1 MVQITASYIDQLKI
15 LPRLAFLCQIILT
28 WKVCIWFMDLPDP
41 TTQQSAFVSLVTAML
56 SASLLCGWVKRQKPM
71 RRRGMI
77 GQIISSVAGLAT
89 TYIDSK
95 AKIKAAEAETKMKL
109 ATGEINWEQAA
120 IEASKD
126 SWKDEAWTICFI
138 IIVAGNFIPGIQ
150 PFMAQ
155 GFENMAQ
162 APASVSVGSLRQ
174 HGSSFSIRTM
184 RGLENNGN
192 VAMDNVF

>member
-1 MVQITASYIDQLKI
+1 
-15 LPRLAFLCQIILT
+15 
-28 WKVCIWFMDLPDP
+28 
-41 TTQQSAFVSLVTAML
+41 
-56 SASLLCGWVKRQKPM
+56 
-71 RRRGMI
+71 MI
-77 GQIISSVAGLAT
+77 GQIVSSVAGLAT

-162 APASVSVGSLRQ
+162 APAWFQWAVYASIAA
-174 HGSSFSIRTM
+174 SFGIRTM
-184 RGLENNGN
+184 RGFGK
-192 VAMDNVF
+192 